1 VPTRRPNLAFVL
13 ALGLLLVAQIA
24 IAADTLD
31 PRLETAIGL
40 YRKEGAEQALPV
52 FMGLVREF
60 SQNARSHDLA
70 AATHYVGECHWR
82 LGNFPEART
91 YLDRAL
97 AMERNAGDRLAE
109 GKTLNVMGLL
119 EWDQGNYE
127 RAIARFKASGAVAR
141 SIGDKKL
148 EGSSLNNLSLVYDEL
163 GDYDTSLKQYQQVL
177 ELYRGADFPRGVGDT
192 LGNIGGVH
200 LLLGNFRAALG
211 YYQQALAISEQLDSK
226 PSMSQDHGNIGLCL
240 LGLGDVDQALLHFD
254 RAIEFAKQTGMR
266 QDQAYWTRE
275 KGNGQIRRGQYTH
288 GMASHRASL
297 SIYQELGA
305 KAELLETLHD
315 TGQLYLLLGDTESA
329 EKNFKRALEM
339 ARSINLDRGVTVNL
353 VSLGNLELRRKRFDA
368 AGAYFEQARQ
378 RSAEAG
384 QQHLLA
390 RSLLRLAA
398 VNREQ
403 QRLVP
408 AAEQTRQALTIA
420 RQIGARGVE
429 AEALYSQAEIDRL
442 QGRVAQALSGY
453 TSAQAALLR
462 IGDPDLQWQ
471 ILFGRARAAEA
482 KGDVEGAIAS
492 LQSAVDLIEGVR
504 SRLLESRFRAGY
516 VEDKF
521 EVYRELMRLQLQQ
534 GRTSDAF
541 TTAERQ
547 RARNFV
553 EQLGGR
559 SELPLSPDERR
570 QETQLRER
578 IRLLQD
584 ALADED
590 EQGNPSYPQR
600 AMDKFS
606 QGLRVAE
613 REYQAFLD
621 DHAHARPAV
630 GGGGAALTAAGVQRH
645 LDDDEALLEY
655 VVGRDSLVV
664 FVLTS
669 KGIAVRTSPVPEADL
684 EARISLLRDLVR
696 HPGDDRWLKPAA
708 RLSALLIAPLETGGL
723 LRGVRRL
730 YIVPHGTLNYLSFAL
745 LPSGAQD
752 RRNLLIDRYTVAYL
766 PAAAVLLQGSD
777 ASAAPRSLLAMAP
790 DRARLRYA
798 SEEAR
803 SVDALYR
810 PNSRLLIGSSATES
824 RFKQHA
830 GDYRVLHL
838 ATHGYFDKAN
848 PLLSGIE
855 LESDGANDGLLQVH
869 EVLGL
874 RLRSDLVTLSA
885 CDTALGSGYFAE
897 MPTGD
902 DFVGMTRAFLSA
914 GSRSV
919 LAALWPVDDRASVT
933 LMRRFYGRL
942 NTTTG
947 DRTAAGA
954 LAHVQRELRRSGDLG
969 HPYYWAEYIVVGA
982 MDRNTEDKKDPA
994 GRKS

>member
-1 VPTRRPNLAFVL
+1 VPTRHPNLPFVL
-13 ALGLLLVAQIA
+13 ALGLLLIGQLAV
-24 IAADTLD
+24 AADTFD
-31 PRLETAIGL
+31 PRLEAAIAL
-40 YRKEGAEQALPV
+40 YRKDGAEKALPV
-52 FMGLVREF
+52 FNGLAREF
-60 SQNARSHDLA
+60 NQAARPRDLA

-91 YLDRAL
+91 HLDRAL
-97 AMERNAGDRLAE
+97 AMERTSGDRLAE
-109 GKTLNVMGLL
+109 GKTLNVIGLL

-127 RAIARFKASGAVAR
+127 HAIARFKAAGAVAR

-200 LLLGNFRAALG
+200 LLLGNFRSALG
-211 YYQQALAISEQLDSK
+211 YYQQALAISERLNSK

-240 LGLGDVDQALLHFD
+240 LGLGDVDQALSHFD
-254 RAIEFAKQTGMR
+254 RAIDLAKQTGMR

-275 KGNGQIRRGQYTH
+275 KGNGQIRQGQYAH
-288 GMASHRASL
+288 GMANHRAAL
-297 SIYQELGA
+297 KIYEVLDA

-315 TGQLYLLLGDTESA
+315 TGQLYLLLGDTASA
-329 EKNFKRALEM
+329 EQNFKRALDM
-339 ARSINLDRGVTVNL
+339 ARSIRLERGITMNLA
-353 VSLGNLELRRKRFDA
+353 SLGELELRRKRFDA
-368 AGAYFEQARQ
+368 AAAYHEQARQ

-384 QQHLLA
+384 QKHLLA
-390 RSLLRLAA
+390 QSLLRLAL
-398 VNREQ
+398 VNRERNQ
-403 QRLVP
+403 LVP
-408 AAEQTRQALTIA
+408 AAGQTRQALTIA
-420 RQIGARGVE
+420 RQIGARSLE
-429 AEALYSQAEIDRL
+429 AEALYSQAEIDRM
-442 QGRVAQALSGY
+442 QGRPEQALAGY
-453 TSAQAALLR
+453 QSAQAALVR
-462 IGDPDLQWQ
+462 IADPDLLWQ
-471 ILFGRARAAEA
+471 ILFGRARASEA
-482 KGDVEGAIAS
+482 TGNIDGAIAS
-492 LQSAVDLIEGVR
+492 LKSAVDLIEGVR
-504 SRLLESRFRAGY
+504 SRLPEARFRAGY

-534 GRTSDAF
+534 GKTSDAF

-559 SELPLSPDERR
+559 SELPLSHDERR

-578 IRLLQD
+578 IRQLQD

-590 EQGNPSYPQR
+590 ETGKPAYPTR

-606 QGLRVAE
+606 QDLLVAE

-621 DHAHARPAV
+621 DRTRAQSTTV
-630 GGGGAALTAAGVQRH
+630 GKGMALTATSVQSR
-645 LDDDEALLEY
+645 LDDEEALLEY

-669 KGIAVRTSPVPEADL
+669 RGIAVKTLPVTEADL

-708 RLSALLIAPLETGGL
+708 RLSAKLIEPLESGGL

-745 LPSGAQD
+745 LPSGDQD
-752 RRNLLIDRYTVAYL
+752 HRNLLIDRYTVAYL
-766 PAAAVLLQGSD
+766 PAAAALLRDSK
-777 ASAAPRSLLAMAP
+777 ANAAPQSLLAMAP

-810 PNSRLLIGSSATES
+810 PNSRLLLGTAATES
-824 RFKQHA
+824 RFKQLASGYH
-830 GDYRVLHL
+830 VLHL

-848 PLLSGIE
+848 PMLSGIE
-855 LESDGANDGLLQVH
+855 LETDGANDGLLQVH

-885 CDTALGSGYFAE
+885 CDTALGGGYFAE

-902 DFVGMTRAFLSA
+902 DFVGMTRAFLAA
-914 GSRSV
+914 GSTSV

-942 NTTTG
+942 NAATE
-947 DRTAAGA
+947 DRSAAGA
-954 LAHVQRELRRSGDLG
+954 LAHVQRELRRSRDLG

-982 MDRNTEDKKDPA
+982 MHRNTKAEKPLV
-994 GRKS
+994 GRTL